1 MNFFLLLLVGVVFFA
16 ACKKSVEGEN
26 KQWDYAVKE
35 LNDLKIT
42 YKSFS
47 PAIDALV
54 KKAESVK
61 KEADGMG
68 DEKQKIAKLSEA
80 NNLLSHEFVRDLKS
94 FKDKKKQLNDDIL
107 KLETSPK
114 DESFK
119 QSAMTVVSEARMLLR
134 SIDDQLAANAAS
146 IDDATSLTRKVTG
159 NFKQA
164 QDNVSNLLAQISKK
178 AAENA
183 PATGNTNGNTGTAP
197 ADNNAQAAQVK
208 CKYCSGMNDAAA
220 AKCKSCGAPIKK

>member
-1 MNFFLLLLVGVVFFA
+1 
-16 ACKKSVEGEN
+16 
-26 KQWDYAVKE
+26 
-35 LNDLKIT
+35 
-42 YKSFS
+42 
-47 PAIDALV
+47 
-54 KKAESVK
+54 
-61 KEADGMG
+61 
-68 DEKQKIAKLSEA
+68 
-80 NNLLSHEFVRDLKS
+80 
-94 FKDKKKQLNDDIL
+94 
-107 KLETSPK
+107 
-114 DESFK
+114 
-119 QSAMTVVSEARMLLR
+119 MLLR